1 LEGGEGVT
9 IIYHDNT
16 GPGDSDIRKIGR
28 KIRMIIEK
36 ENDSLRKKPG
46 ICSKLFNI
54 EGSVNFKKYLTDGHL
69 DDDASDNNNKFFEHI
84 PYMKEFCIPK
94 DIQEISDYSVC
105 FDARRRAEN
114 FARSYYKT
122 VNNLLEYALSHGTEE
137 LGRFNGATLDLTA
150 PDGLPLF
157 SELHK
162 YGTDGET
169 QSNLFYV
176 PITETLSCET
186 FSETLSNL
194 AKKLSDMKDEKGERL
209 GYRADTIILP
219 GNRIE
224 IEKVVKQ
231 VVKEEKERG
240 EFWDVVVLQNW
251 QSQDDRVIIMSS
263 EANAELSGNMF
274 FNRVPLIVSHWED
287 KHTGNYIWNGRCRFG
302 VGFGSYKHVLMAVD
316 SSAME
321 DKK

>member
-1 LEGGEGVT
+1 MT
-9 IIYHDNT
+9 IIYHDNN
-16 GPGDSDIRKIGR
+16 GPGDSDIRKIGK

-36 ENDSLRKKPG
+36 ENDSFRKNPST
-46 ICSKLFNI
+46 ISKLFNI
-54 EGSVNFKKYLTDGHL
+54 ECSVNFEKYLIGGHL
-69 DDDASDNNNKFFEHI
+69 DDDASDNNNKFIEHI

-94 DIQEISDYSVC
+94 DMQEISDYSVC
-105 FDARRRAEN
+105 ADARRRAEN
-114 FARSYYKT
+114 FIRSYYKK

-137 LGRFNGATLDLTA
+137 FGRFNGATVDLTA

-162 YGTDGET
+162 YGADGET

-176 PITETLSCET
+176 PITETLSIEA
-186 FSETLSNL
+186 FSKTLSDL
-194 AKKLSDMKDEKGERL
+194 AKKLSGMRDEFGEML

-224 IEKVVKQ
+224 MEKVVKQ
-231 VVKEEKERG
+231 VVKEG
-240 EFWDVVVLQNW
+240 MDWGNFWNVVVLQNW

-263 EANAELSGNMF
+263 DANAELTGNMF
-274 FNRVPLIVSHWED
+274 FNRVPLVVSHWED

-321 DKK
+321 DKQK

>member
-1 LEGGEGVT
+1 
-9 IIYHDNT
+9 
-16 GPGDSDIRKIGR
+16 
-28 KIRMIIEK
+28 MIIQK

-54 EGSVNFKKYLTDGHL
+54 EGSVNFEKFIIGERL
-69 DDDASDNNNKFFEHI
+69 DDDASDNANKFIEHI

-94 DIQEISDYSVC
+94 GMQEISDYAVC
-105 FDARRRAEN
+105 SDARRRAEN
-114 FARSYYKT
+114 FTRSYYKT

-137 LGRFNGATLDLTA
+137 LGRFNGATLDLTT

-162 YGTDGET
+162 YGADGET

-186 FSETLSNL
+186 FSETLSDL
-194 AKKLSDMKDEKGERL
+194 AKKLSEMRDESGERL
-209 GYRADTIILP
+209 GYQADTIILP
-219 GNRIE
+219 CNRIKL
-224 IEKVVKQ
+224 EKVVKELL
-231 VVKEEKERG
+231 KFERDKG
-240 EFWDVVVLQNW
+240 KYWDLVILPGW
-251 QSQDDRVIIMSS
+251 YSDDDRVIIMSS

-274 FNRVPLIVSHWED
+274 FNRVPLVVSHWED
-287 KHTGNYIWNGRCRFG
+287 KHTGTFVWNGRCRFG

-316 SSAME
+316 SSAKE
-321 DKK
+321 DKNK

>member
-1 LEGGEGVT
+1 MT
-9 IIYHDNT
+9 IICHDNA
-16 GPGDSDIRKIGR
+16 GYSDSDIRKIVE
-28 KIRMIIEK
+28 KIRMIIQK
-36 ENDSLRKKPG
+36 EHDSLSKKPG

-54 EGSVNFKKYLTDGHL
+54 EGSVNFEKFIIGERL
-69 DDDASDNNNKFFEHI
+69 DDDASDNANKFIEHI

-94 DIQEISDYSVC
+94 NMQNTSDYAVC
-105 FDARRRAEN
+105 ADARRRAEN
-114 FARSYYKT
+114 FTRSYHKT

-162 YGTDGET
+162 CGADGET

-186 FSETLSNL
+186 FSETLSDL
-194 AKKLSDMKDEKGERL
+194 AKKLSEMRDESGERL

-224 IEKVVKQ
+224 MEKVVKE
-231 VVKEEKERG
+231 VVKSECDKG
-240 EFWDVVVLQNW
+240 YYWDLVILPEW
-251 QSQDDRVIIMSS
+251 YSDDDRVIIMSS

-274 FNRVPLIVSHWED
+274 FNRVPLVVSHWED
-287 KHTGNYIWNGRCRFG
+287 KHTGNYVWNGRCRFG

-316 SSAME
+316 SSAKE
-321 DKK
+321 DKNK

>member
-1 LEGGEGVT
+1 MT
-9 IIYHDNT
+9 IIYHGNA
-16 GPGDSDIRKIGR
+16 GYSDSDIRKIVE
-28 KIRMIIEK
+28 KIRMIIQK
-36 ENDSLRKKPG
+36 EHDSLSKKPG

-54 EGSVNFKKYLTDGHL
+54 EGSVNFEKFIIGERL
-69 DDDASDNNNKFFEHI
+69 DDDASDNANKFIEHI
-84 PYMKEFCIPK
+84 PFMKEFCITK
-94 DIQEISDYSVC
+94 DMQEISDNSVC
-105 FDARRRAEN
+105 ADARRRAEN
-114 FARSYYKT
+114 FIRAYHNTANS
-122 VNNLLEYALSHGTEE
+122 LLEYAIAHGTEE

-162 YGTDGET
+162 YGADGET

-186 FSETLSNL
+186 FSETLSDL
-194 AKKLSDMKDEKGERL
+194 AKKLSEMRDERGEKL

-224 IEKVVKQ
+224 MEKVVKQ

-240 EFWDVVVLQNW
+240 KFWDVVVLQNW

-263 EANAELSGNMF
+263 KANAELSGNMF
-274 FNRVPLIVSHWED
+274 FNRVPLVVSHWED
-287 KHTGNYIWNGRCRFG
+287 KHTGNYFWNGRCRFG

-316 SSAME
+316 SSAKE
-321 DKK
+321 DKNK